1 MNNKKKIYII
11 IILLLVLL
19 LIIIVSTFKREK
31 KKDTKEY
38 KIEASNTIVLGDDY
52 IDRSFV
58 NITNDLLNSEHCQD
72 NICVS
77 ITKISCNENMG
88 SIYYKI
94 TNKGNYDKDGY
105 YMINLDG
112 NKFYL
117 KYDNLEIGQSNE
129 SYHNYKNINLTKI
142 NDFKLSLLSDDEGRK
157 HFK

>member
-1 MNNKKKIYII
+1 MDNKKKIYII
-11 IILLLVLL
+11 ILIILILLLV
-19 LIIIVSTFKREK
+19 IIASTFKAKNKEN
-31 KKDTKEY
+31 KEY
-38 KIEASNTIVLGDDY
+38 KIEASNTIVFEDDY
-52 IDRSFV
+52 IDPSIV
-58 NITNDLLNSEHCQD
+58 DITNDLLNSEHCHD

-94 TNKGNYDKDGY
+94 TNKGNSDIDGY

-117 KYDNLEIGQSNE
+117 KYDNLEIGQSYE
-129 SYHNYKNINLTKI
+129 SFHNYKNIDLTKV
-142 NDFKLSLLSDDEGRK
+142 NDFKLSLLSDKDGKK

>member
-1 MNNKKKIYII
+1 MDNKKKIYII
-11 IILLLVLL
+11 ILIILILLLV
-19 LIIIVSTFKREK
+19 IIASTFKAKNKE
-31 KKDTKEY
+31 TKEY
-38 KIEASNTIVLGDDY
+38 KIESSNTIVFEDDFKDPS
-52 IDRSFV
+52 IV

-77 ITKISCNENMG
+77 ITKISCNENLG

-94 TNKGNYDKDGY
+94 TNKGNSEKDGY

-117 KYDNLEIGQSNE
+117 KYDNLEIGQSKE